1 MWFVGGFF
9 VVNRRDLGRFT
20 GKRKEKAVIW
30 SLGDVRR

>member
-20 GKRKEKAVIW
+20 GKRKEKV
-30 SLGDVRR
+30 SDMEFR